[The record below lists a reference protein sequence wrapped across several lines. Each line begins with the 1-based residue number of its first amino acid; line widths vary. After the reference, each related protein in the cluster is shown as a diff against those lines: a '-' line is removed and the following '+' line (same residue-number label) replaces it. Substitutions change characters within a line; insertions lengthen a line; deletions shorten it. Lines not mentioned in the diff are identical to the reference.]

1 MSDKY
6 GFKNHQQGIYFVT
19 LTIVEWIDIF
29 TRKEL
34 RLLIVDSLNFCIKE
48 KDLIVYAWVIMPSHV
63 HMIISAK
70 GDFGLSDIMRDFKKF
85 TSKKIIS
92 EIKVIGESR
101 RGWLLEMFERAG
113 ECLKR
118 IKNYKVWKDGN
129 KAKGIETV
137 SFMNQKLDYI
147 HNNPVE
153 DMIVDNPEDYLFS
166 SARDYV
172 GRKGLIEIEF
182 LR

>member
-1 MSDKY
+1 MSDNY

-19 LTIVEWIDIF
+19 LTIVEWIDLF

-34 RLLIVDSLNFCIKE
+34 RLLIVNSLNFCIKE
-48 KDLIVYAWVIMPSHV
+48 KGLIVYAWVIMPSHI

-70 GDFGLSDIMRDFKKF
+70 RDFELSDIMRDFKKF
-85 TSKKIIS
+85 TSKKIVS

-101 RGWLLEMFERAG
+101 RGWLLKMFERAG
-113 ECLKR
+113 EYLKR

-147 HNNPVE
+147 HKNPVE
-153 DMIVDNPEDYLFS
+153 DMIVENPEDYLFS
-166 SARDYV
+166 SARDYC
-172 GRKGLIEIEF
+172 GRKGLVAIEF
-182 LR
+182 LK